1 MTDAWENKEFKGTL
15 CILRGFSA
23 EGIITGRSYSAFD
36 RRLHHKKCDSN
47 LGFFSDSFYL
57 DVTIRHFS
65 GGVFWISDLLARIY
79 WSSEING
86 PTAAT
91 SQRSK

>member
-1 MTDAWENKEFKGTL
+1 MPGRTKSSKGPFAFCVIFQWRAL
-15 CILRGFSA
+15 LQGEVILPLTGDFTKRSVAASWGFS
-23 EGIITGRSYSAFD
+23 Y
-36 RRLHHKKCDSN
+36 
-47 LGFFSDSFYL
+47 SFYL
-57 DVTIRHFS
+57 DVTIRCFS